1 VRIGMTVGLGLRS
14 ESTMDS
20 LAGRVEALAAQG
32 FATVWMPCGSGFD
45 PLTAL
50 PVAGRA
56 TAGIE
61 LGTAIMPTWPRHPA
75 ALAQQA
81 LTADDALR
89 GRLTLGIGASH
100 EVMMSHDLGIPF
112 ERPARHTREYL
123 SVLGPL
129 LAGEP
134 VCFRGEVFSVDT
146 QLLIRRDARVV
157 PVLLAAMGPAML
169 RLAGAATT
177 GTITSWTGPRT
188 IADYIVPAI
197 SAAAQAAGRP
207 APRIVVGLPIGLT
220 ADPDGLRARLAR
232 QTDFYESLPSY
243 QATRDR
249 EGVAALADLAIL
261 GDEAHLDAAL
271 ARLADGGAT
280 DFAAQLLPLDEST
293 AARTTEFLASR
304 ATARVAG

>member
-1 VRIGMTVGLGLRS
+1 MDGLTS
-14 ESTMDS
+14 
-20 LAGRVEALAAQG
+20 RVEALAAQG
-32 FATVWMPCGSGFD
+32 IATVWMPCGSGFD

-129 LAGEP
+129 LAREP
-134 VCFRGEVFSVDT
+134 VCFRGEVFSVET

-169 RLAGAATT
+169 KLAGAATT

-188 IADYIVPAI
+188 IADFIVPAI
-197 SAAAQAAGRP
+197 SAAAEMAGRP
-207 APRIVVGLPIGLT
+207 SPRIVVGLPIGLT
-220 ADPDGLRARLAR
+220 GDPDGLRDRLAG

-261 GDEAHLDAAL
+261 GDEAHLDATL

-304 ATARVAG
+304 ATVRVAS